1 MFKIPYYLWRQIINR
16 IIDVIMI
23 ILLIITLF
31 PIGWMIYASVK
42 ENNDILVG
50 KVSLSYAR
58 NDVKTIYI
66 DKNYYYVC
74 TTDGGINKYMKGL
87 NSPSGYATA
96 NTMATNY
103 AFDDRYIWV
112 SSANNWLQRFDKSD
126 LKKSKRFKLPL
137 RDIDINKIVS
147 TVMVREGDYLWYS
160 FRYRGFEGI
169 VEFDAK
175 HLYTTRIFDL
185 KCDLSP
191 VQIMSLIKVSDSLFV
206 GTDLGLLEV
215 SLKDGKVIA
224 EYNLQETFPGGITN
238 ITLNEGGILL
248 GSSTG
253 AGQFDLKKKAI
264 IKRYTVA
271 TGLLSDLVESVL
283 IEGDNIY
290 FGSNAG
296 LSILNKKTGEV
307 KNLETLFNTLKGE
320 NDIIKGLFTTGLVS
334 AIGKENEIL
343 YLGSTVGRISF
354 FNLAANRLRIE
365 TLQGKRGH
373 LVIAWRNY
381 LDMWKNVDFGLYLR
395 NSFFIC
401 GVSMILAMIMA
412 TLAAYA
418 VSRFNFPG
426 SRLFS
431 VSILATQ
438 MIPGIIFLIPIYSMF
453 VKFTE
458 LTGIPLKGT
467 FYGIIFIYTAYFVP
481 FSIWILR
488 GFFAAIPIDLEEAAR
503 IDGCSPIQVFW
514 HIVLPLAIPGIIAT
528 GIFIFLTVWDEL
540 MFAWI
545 LTSAD
550 TMTIPVG
557 IRNFV
562 GNYQNRFDLIMAAS
576 TVATIPVM
584 VLFFMLQKHIVKGL
598 TAGAVKG

>member
-1 MFKIPYYLWRQIINR
+1 MFKISYYVKRQITNR
-16 IIDVIMI
+16 IIDIGMI
-23 ILLIITLF
+23 ILLILTLF

-58 NDVKTIYI
+58 NDVKTIYL

-74 TTDGGINKYMKGL
+74 TTDGGINKYRKGSNL
-87 NSPSGYATA
+87 LSGYGSA
-96 NTMATNY
+96 NTMATNFD
-103 AFDDRYIWV
+103 FDDKYIWV

-147 TVMVREGDYLWYS
+147 TVMVRDGDYLWYS
-160 FRYRGFEGI
+160 LRYRGFEGI
-169 VEFDAK
+169 VEFDTK
-175 HLYTTRIFDL
+175 HLYATRIFDL

-191 VQIMSLIKVSDSLFV
+191 VQIMSLNKVSDSLFV
-206 GTDLGLLEV
+206 GTDMGLLEV
-215 SLKDGKVIA
+215 SLKDRKVVA
-224 EYNLQETFPGGITN
+224 EYNLQETFPGGITGV
-238 ITLNEGGILL
+238 TLNEGGILL
-248 GSSTG
+248 GSATG

-264 IKRYTVA
+264 VKRYGVA

-307 KNLETLFNTLKGE
+307 KNIETLFNPLKE
-320 NDIIKGLFTTGLVS
+320 ETEIIKGLFTTGLVS
-334 AIGKENEIL
+334 AIGKEKEIL
-343 YLGSTVGRISF
+343 YLGSTMGRTSF
-354 FNLAANRLRIE
+354 FDLASNRLRIE

-401 GVSMILAMIMA
+401 GVSMMLAMILA

-458 LTGIPLKGT
+458 FTGIPLKGT

-550 TMTIPVG
+550 TMTVPVG

-584 VLFFMLQKHIVKGL
+584 ILFFMLQKHIVKGL